1 MATINKLPKK
11 EKAQRTDNTPMRELR
26 RTAYNST
33 TWRRLREVYMHQ
45 HPLCEECLK
54 KNKVTPAQSIHHIK
68 SPFEKG
74 VINYQLL
81 LDPDNLMAV
90 CNECHG
96 EIHNR
101 EQGNMS
107 AKDIIAQL
115 DKLFDENITDE
126 ELDKELEDENKGNN

>member
-1 MATINKLPKK
+1 
-11 EKAQRTDNTPMRELR
+11 
-26 RTAYNST
+26 
-33 TWRRLREVYMHQ
+33 
-45 HPLCEECLK
+45 
-54 KNKVTPAQSIHHIK
+54 
-68 SPFEKG
+68 
-74 VINYQLL
+74 
-81 LDPDNLMAV
+81 MAV

-126 ELDKELEDENKGNN
+126 ELNKELEDEHKGDNSEAL

>member
-1 MATINKLPKK
+1 MATINKIPKK
-11 EKAQRTDNTPMRELR
+11 DKPNRQETPKRKLR
-26 RTAYNST
+26 QIAYQSQS
-33 TWRRLREVYMHQ
+33 WRKLREVYMHQ

-81 LDPDNLMAV
+81 LDPNNLMAV

-126 ELDKELEDENKGNN
+126 ELDKELEDEDKGNN

>member
-1 MATINKLPKK
+1 MATINKIPKK
-11 EKAQRTDNTPMRELR
+11 DKPNRQETPKRKLRQKAYQ
-26 RTAYNST
+26 SQS
-33 TWRRLREVYMHQ
+33 WKCLREVYMHQ

-81 LDPDNLMAV
+81 LDPNNLMAV

-107 AKDIIAQL
+107 VKDIIAQL

>member
-1 MATINKLPKK
+1 
-11 EKAQRTDNTPMRELR
+11 
-26 RTAYNST
+26 
-33 TWRRLREVYMHQ
+33 
-45 HPLCEECLK
+45 
-54 KNKVTPAQSIHHIK
+54 
-68 SPFEKG
+68 
-74 VINYQLL
+74 
-81 LDPDNLMAV
+81 MAV